1 MIKVAAVITILV
13 LSLFILN
20 NLIKLVERASAIV
33 CEHGNENEMKTTH
46 SFEDLVCA
54 AGAGCIF
61 ELEK

>member
-1 MIKVAAVITILV
+1 MTKVAAVIIILV

-46 SFEDLVCA
+46 NFEDLVHVG
-54 AGAGCIF
+54 GAGCSF
-61 ELEK
+61 ELEE